1 MLVMGHVSGCSIR
14 KELLSFS
21 VDVEGGF
28 VEGGFIRHPPEV
40 PMHWPECLA
49 EEVLWSGSW
58 ALAACHGWCCFSTQH
73 CSPTH
78 LAVAS
83 SLMPFPLAALAQT
96 HFVAQTTLSP
106 CFSLP

>member
-40 PMHWPECLA
+40 PMHWPECLWQRKSSGQGPGPWLPA
-49 EEVLWSGSW
+49 TAGAVL
-58 ALAACHGWCCFSTQH
+58 ALSTAA
-73 CSPTH
+73 
-78 LAVAS
+78 
-83 SLMPFPLAALAQT
+83 PLTWQWL
-96 HFVAQTTLSP
+96 HP
-106 CFSLP
+106 